1 MPLFCVST
9 LADLNM
15 STPSLFLYV
24 LLGGLFAGVAYFV
37 YTTYFDPSLSLS
49 PSSSKSGKKASS
61 ASGSGRPSAVTAK
74 SSSIVDNVTGEMRV
88 GCRNITSVRGA
99 RRALEGTR
107 ARARRVERRV
117 RVGGGRRGGGSE
129 RAPREWV

>member
-74 SSSIVDNVTGEMRV
+74 SSSIVDNVTGEKSKVDETWVPEHHLRTR
-88 GCRNITSVRGA
+88 GKKGGYASAGATSG
-99 RRALEGTR
+99 E
-107 ARARRVERRV
+107 ESE
-117 RVGGGRRGGGSE
+117 GGRGKKGR
-129 RAPREWV
+129 RQQ

>member
-74 SSSIVDNVTGEMRV
+74 SSSIVDNVTGEKSKVDESWVPEHHLRTR
-88 GCRNITSVRGA
+88 GKKGPGGYASAGATSG
-99 RRALEGTR
+99 E
-107 ARARRVERRV
+107 ESE
-117 RVGGGRRGGGSE
+117 GGRGKKGR
-129 RAPREWV
+129 RQQ